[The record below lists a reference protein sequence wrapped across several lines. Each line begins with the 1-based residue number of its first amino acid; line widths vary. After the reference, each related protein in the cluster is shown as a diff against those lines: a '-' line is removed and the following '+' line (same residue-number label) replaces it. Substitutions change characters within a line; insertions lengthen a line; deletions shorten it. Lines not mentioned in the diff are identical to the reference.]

1 MITKGGNNFYRAFFL
16 AAAIALSACTAFAET
31 DSNQA
36 VVPDACDLTVV
47 SKIDEQGHLVD
58 RVDYP
63 FVNDPNVIAS
73 WKTVDLVEKM
83 EQFNPKQRYWKEE
96 PEMHF
101 LIFDANGLIT
111 GSPILKW
118 TKGLVIHPKDKT
130 ASAYKI
136 KEIGD
141 ATYMFFELKGGD
153 YTIGH
158 RPPYYYVLKKVPD
171 EAIGETEPMFG
182 KKTQMPETSVIDAN
196 GLIVDKTDYP
206 FENDP
211 NVIGMWKS
219 VDFVDEP
226 NMFRPDRPRWKGQ
239 LSLIGW
245 AILPGGRTTVGTVTW
260 TKGLVLHHM
269 DQTALKYFIKEIG
282 GSRYMFCEHKGGDY
296 KHSYTK
302 PSYYVLKYEGAPPS
316 GPAEQ
321 PPQADD
327 GQFMVTFAEKIKQLN
342 INEATPE
349 QVIQIFG
356 EPLKYTDTNKDFTKD
371 NLPDSYS
378 MIYPDRFKVCV
389 QGNMVK
395 ELRYKNPGYPVYS
408 VVVGMWLKDV
418 LEMVGQPT
426 ETLVGWSDE
435 GKSGVLYWDIVGIV
449 GYCSYRPAD
458 KNVVFIF
465 RDYHVE
471 EIRQLCGK

>member
-1 MITKGGNNFYRAFFL
+1 MINRSGNNFYRAFFL
-16 AAAIALSACTAFAET
+16 AAIALSACAAFGVT

-47 SKIDEQGHLVD
+47 SKIDEQEHLVD

-73 WKTVDLVEKM
+73 WKTVDLVEKV
-83 EQFNPKQRYWKEE
+83 EYFSPKQRYWKEE
-96 PEMHF
+96 PEMRF

-111 GSPILKW
+111 GSGGLKW
-118 TKGLVIHPKDKT
+118 TKGLLINPKDKT

-136 KEIGD
+136 KETGD
-141 ATYMFFELKGGD
+141 ATYMFLELKGGD
-153 YTIGH
+153 YTIRH

-171 EAIGETEPMFG
+171 EAIGEAEPMFG
-182 KKTQMPETSVIDAN
+182 KKAQIPQTSTIDAN
-196 GLIVDKTDYP
+196 GLIVDKIDYP

-211 NVIGMWKS
+211 NAIGMWKS

-226 NMFRPDRPRWKGQ
+226 NMFRPGRPKWKGEM
-239 LSLIGW
+239 SFVGY
-245 AILPGGRTTVGTVTW
+245 AILPNGQTTVFTITW
-260 TKGLVLHHM
+260 TKGLILHHM
-269 DQTALKYFIKEIG
+269 DQTASKYFIREID
-282 GSRYMFCEHKGGDY
+282 GSRYMFLEHKSGDY

-302 PSYYVLKYEGAPPS
+302 PIYDVLKYDGAPPS
-316 GPAEQ
+316 GPAVEQ
-321 PPQADD
+321 LSQADD
-327 GQFMVTFAEKIKQLN
+327 GQFMVTFAEKIKQLD
-342 INEATPE
+342 INSATPE

-356 EPLKYTDTNKDFTKD
+356 EPLKYTDNSRDFTKD

-378 MIYPDRFKVCV
+378 MLYPDRFTVCV
-389 QGNMVK
+389 QGNIVK
-395 ELRYKNPGYPVYS
+395 ELRYKSRGYPVYS
-408 VVVGMWLKDV
+408 VEVGMWLKDV
-418 LEMVGQPT
+418 LKIMGQPT

-435 GKSGVLYWDIVGIV
+435 GKSGVLYWDIVSIV
-449 GYCSYRPAD
+449 GYCCYRPVD

-465 RDYHVE
+465 RDYYVE